1 MFQNAGNRRRETK
14 ERTDEMEQKK
24 EIRIGG
30 EKLARARSEEKKD
43 VGKEGD
49 DSERMGR
56 DLRKHTATIDRNKER
71 RRRGERNLGRTR
83 WIKLRRKP
91 GGKIEWLK
99 RVETKSRKV
108 QAGEEIRK
116 KSKYGVT

>member
-30 EKLARARSEEKKD
+30 KKLARARSEEKKD

-56 DLRKHTATIDRNKER
+56 DLRKHTATIDRNKEEKEG
-71 RRRGERNLGRTR
+71 GEELREDEVDKTEKKTR
-83 WIKLRRKP
+83 WKN
-91 GGKIEWLK
+91 
-99 RVETKSRKV
+99 RVVEESGDKV
-108 QAGEEIRK
+108 K
-116 KSKYGVT
+116 KSTGR

>member
-30 EKLARARSEEKKD
+30 KKLARSEKKKD

-49 DSERMGR
+49 DSEGMGR

-71 RRRGERNLGRTR
+71 RRRGERNFGRTR

-91 GGKIEWLK
+91 GGKNKVDEGSGDK
-99 RVETKSRKV
+99 VRKSTGR
-108 QAGEEIRK
+108 
-116 KSKYGVT
+116 